1 MFCNYY
7 FFPHCKWIF
16 FFFLINWPGLIYLKK
31 SYSLHQSIYFVH
43 NTYTNYFGCMSI
55 LVQFSL
61 VSFRFQVETIL
72 IVTLTMLLTTN
83 TGRRAEDE
91 KSFQTL
97 VFQMMDGTIQARG
110 SPAAPGVTARSKE
123 GGGKHWRLDRD
134 K

>member
-7 FFPHCKWIF
+7 FFPCCKWIF
-16 FFFLINWPGLIYLKK
+16 FFFNELARSDLPEKKLLFASEYLFC
-31 SYSLHQSIYFVH
+31 SQHLHKLFW
-43 NTYTNYFGCMSI
+43 CMSI

-110 SPAAPGVTARSKE
+110 SPAGPGVTARSKE